1 MSIPIPCDFCGERP
15 STEFTFGGELRPLVA
30 DDPRQ
35 EFARVFLPE
44 NPAGPQTER
53 WFHVLGCR
61 TWTTLMRDTRTN
73 EIV

>member
-1 MSIPIPCDFCGERP
+1 MAVPIPCAHCGDRP
-15 STEFTFGGELRPLVA
+15 STEFTFGGELRPLEAA
-30 DDPRQ
+30 DPDD

-53 WFHVLGCR
+53 WFHLLGCR
-61 TWTTLMRDTRTN
+61 TWTTLTRDTRTN